1 MARHNGLKQKKGKRR
16 SVKKRPS
23 RLASIRLRA
32 ATVNV
37 RDVLTKGGISI
48 RALFEAAAD
57 AVFIGTLEGRILDCN
72 PAACEIYGYNRE
84 ELLKLTARDL
94 ISKEVLPRLS
104 KVRKAIA
111 ARGRLFGEVITKKKD
126 GTLFPCE
133 VNVRLV
139 RMERSPVIVVY
150 VRDITERKKAER
162 VRNAAFR
169 ISEAV
174 HATENLG
181 ALFRSIHFII
191 SDLMPARNFYI
202 SLYDAER
209 DLLTFPYFIDEFDE
223 PQKPK
228 RPGKGLTEYVL
239 RNGKP
244 LLASPEK
251 FDELLRKKQV
261 ESIGAPSI
269 DWLGVPLKVKDK
281 TIGVMVVQTY
291 TEGVR
296 YTEEDKAILMFVS
309 TQAAMAIQRKR
320 SEDALKASL
329 REKEVLLKEIH
340 HRVKNNLQ
348 VVSSLMN
355 LQARHLKDGEAM
367 TLLKESQ
374 RRIRSMALIHEKLY
388 LSKELARIDMAG
400 YIGSLAQYLFQSY
413 RIKPSL
419 IRFRA
424 DIRDVVL
431 DINTAIPCGLLIN
444 ELISNSLKHAFPQER
459 RGEISIM
466 LRPEGDRTCLLV
478 IKDDGTGLPP
488 GFDFRRTKTLGM
500 QLVTMLVEQLDGTI
514 KLVRNGGTEFR
525 IRFRG
530 LMAL

>member
-1 MARHNGLKQKKGKRR
+1 MARYKGIGGKNGERK
-16 SVKKRPS
+16 SVKKRSSAPVH
-23 RLASIRLRA
+23 RRA
-32 ATVNV
+32 AIRNS
-37 RDVLTKGGISI
+37 REVLSKDEARF

-72 PAACEIYGYNRE
+72 PAACEIYGYDRE

-104 KVRKAIA
+104 RVKKAIA
-111 ARGRLFGEVITKKKD
+111 ARGRLFGEVVTQKKD

-133 VNVRLV
+133 VDGRLV
-139 RMERSPVIVVY
+139 RMGRSPVIVVY
-150 VRDITERKKAER
+150 IRDITERKKAER

-174 HATENLG
+174 HAAENLE
-181 ALFRSIHFII
+181 ALFRSIHAII
-191 SDLMPARNFYI
+191 SELMPARNFYI
-202 SLYDAER
+202 SLYDADR
-209 DLLTFPYFIDEFDE
+209 GLLTFPYFIDEFDE

-228 RPGKGLTEYVL
+228 KPGKGLTEYVL
-239 RNGKP
+239 RSGKP

-251 FDELLRKKQV
+251 FEELLRKKKV

-269 DWLGVPLKVKDK
+269 DWLGVPLKVKDR

-367 TLLKESQ
+367 NLLKESQ
-374 RRIRSMALIHEKLY
+374 RRIRSMALVHEKLY
-388 LSKELARIDMAG
+388 LSKEMARIDMAG
-400 YIGSLAQYLFQSY
+400 YVGSLAQHLFQSY
-413 RIKPSL
+413 RINPSL

-424 DIRDVVL
+424 DVHDVAL
-431 DINTAIPCGLLIN
+431 DINTATPCGLLIN
-444 ELISNSLKHAFPQER
+444 ELISNSLKHAFPENRPGQVAVEF
-459 RGEISIM
+459 
-466 LRPEGDRTCLLV
+466 RPEGEAAYVLV
-478 IKDDGTGLPP
+478 IKDDGTGLPG
-488 GFDFRRTKTLGM
+488 GFDFRRTDTLGM

-514 KLVRNGGTEFR
+514 ELIQGSGTEFR
-525 IRFRG
+525 IRFRE
-530 LMAL
+530 LKYQ